1 MKVFTIFL
9 RSKFLYLILFLPAG
23 FLNAQTIS
31 GRISDGETGLPLGN
45 VNVQIAGTHTG
56 ASSNEAGSYFIK
68 VSSGGEY
75 TVTATMI
82 GYKTAST
89 TIAVASDSVSHL
101 DIRLFPTILQLK
113 PIEVTARKYRD
124 VVDSPKLES
133 PALVTAISVLKKDE
147 IVKQGAKTLTKAMQY
162 VPGGLIESRG
172 RKVKQF
178 FSIRGQTYPYPE
190 FSLNGSWQRE
200 FHELPYFFPSTE
212 IERIEIVRSS
222 AALLTGLTGLAGI
235 IKVNTRLYESMETSL
250 DAEYGTFGTYR
261 LRLSHGSKAGNVSY
275 ATGLG
280 IQGTH
285 GPENKNAGE
294 QIGSGYGRIFWQPS
308 EPLNIDLNIL
318 YLTGKRELA
327 LAEPPANSNLQTTL
341 SKYDPY
347 RATLVN
353 LRTFYKHNART
364 SSDLQLHYS
373 SRNPVYVT
381 ETSQGST
388 RSPESDYEFGADFIQ
403 TFTPVK
409 DNTLRLGG
417 LYNHWVAPEGKRFYS
432 GRRCDLET
440 YSLVAVDEHQ
450 FGNLNLDAGLRWAR
464 TYINEYGAF
473 NIEGVAGDFASVD
486 PVKDMWEPGIL
497 NTSLGG
503 AYYFDQPFS
512 LHLNLSGGQV
522 KPREGSLTVDLK
534 RPENEQRLKVDLGV
548 QTVLADAGQLTLTG
562 FLVRQDNAIVL
573 SDTFH
578 MDDGRILEYYLN
590 QNQAQAGIEF
600 EGRSA
605 LWFNSLECFFNLLY
619 MDSRFEK
626 DGVKTSNE
634 KIPRFIGSAGIYFDY
649 KGIDLNFFAKY
660 VSSFKNSRFAAR
672 VNGQPPQPQ
681 PLGDYLLLNATFG
694 KTLGRE
700 FRTRFY
706 IEIQNIA
713 DVRYSTVVGYPDFG
727 RRLTA
732 GISQVFR

>member
-1 MKVFTIFL
+1 MFLKIAFLSFIFL
-9 RSKFLYLILFLPAG
+9 LSAG
-23 FLNAQTIS
+23 SLCAQTLSGHIS
-31 GRISDGETGLPLGN
+31 NGESGEPLGN
-45 VNVQIAGTHTG
+45 VNIQIAGTHTG
-56 ASSNEAGSYFIK
+56 ASSNEEGNYYIK
-68 VSSGGEY
+68 VSSDGEY
-75 TVTATMI
+75 TITASMI
-82 GYKTAST
+82 GYKTASR
-89 TIAVASDSVSHL
+89 TISVASDSVNRL
-101 DIRLFPTILQLK
+101 DIRLFPTVLQLK

-133 PALVTAISVLKKDE
+133 PALYTAISVVKKDE
-147 IVKQGAKTLTKAMQY
+147 IEKQGAKTLTESMQY

-200 FHELPYFFPSTE
+200 FHELPYFFPSSE
-212 IERIEIVRSS
+212 IERIEIIRSS
-222 AALLTGLTGLAGI
+222 TALLTGLTGLAGI
-235 IKVNTRLYESMETSL
+235 IKVDTRLYESMETSL
-250 DAEYGTFGTYR
+250 DAAYGTFGTYR
-261 LRLSHGSKAGNVSY
+261 LRFSHGSKLGNISY

-280 IQGTH
+280 IQGTQ

-294 QIGSGYGRIFWQPS
+294 QIGSAYGRMLWQPS
-308 EPLNIDLNIL
+308 EQFDFDLNVL
-318 YLTGKRELA
+318 YFTGKRELA
-327 LAEPPANSNLQTTL
+327 LAEPPAGTNLQTTI

-353 LRTFYKHNART
+353 LRTFYKQNAKT

-381 ETSQGST
+381 ETNQGTVST
-388 RSPESDYEFGADFIQ
+388 PESDYEYGANFTQ
-403 TFTPVK
+403 TVTPLK

-417 LYNHWVAPEGKRFYS
+417 LYNHWVAPNGKRFYS

-440 YSLVAVDEHQ
+440 FSLVAVEEHQ
-450 FGNLNLDAGLRWAR
+450 FGNLNLDAGFRWAR

-473 NIEGVAGDFASVD
+473 NIDGVAGGFASAD
-486 PVKDMWEPGIL
+486 PVRNTWEPGIL
-497 NTSLGG
+497 NASLGG
-503 AYYFDQPFS
+503 AYFFDKPFS
-512 LHLNLSGGQV
+512 VHLNLSSGQI
-522 KPREGSLTVDLK
+522 KPREGSLTVDLQK
-534 RPENEQRLKVDLGV
+534 PENEHRLKVDLGI
-548 QTVLADAGQLTLTG
+548 QTILADIGQLTLTG

-590 QNQAQAGIEF
+590 QNQGQAGIEF

-605 LWFNSLECFFNLLY
+605 LWLNSLECFFNMLFMY
-619 MDSRFEK
+619 SRFEK
-626 DGVKTSNE
+626 DGVKTTNK
-634 KIPRFIGSAGIYFDY
+634 KIPQFISSAGIYFDY
-649 KGIDLNFFAKY
+649 AGIDFNFFAKY
-660 VSSFKNSRFAAR
+660 VSSFENSRFAAR

-694 KTLGRE
+694 KTFGKE

-706 IEIQNIA
+706 IEIQNIS

-727 RRLTA
+727 RRVI
-732 GISQVFR
+732 GGVSQVFR